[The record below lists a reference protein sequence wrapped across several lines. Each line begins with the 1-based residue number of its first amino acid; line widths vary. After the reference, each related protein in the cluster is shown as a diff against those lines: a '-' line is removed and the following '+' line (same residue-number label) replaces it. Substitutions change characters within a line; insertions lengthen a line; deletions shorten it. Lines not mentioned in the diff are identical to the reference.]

1 MDLHIVLTDKL
12 LKRKKE
18 IQIFKE
24 PGGSRYS
31 YQIELGKAF
40 FLHYIVYGD
49 LKYFPRKTASDKV
62 VR

>member
-1 MDLHIVLTDKL
+1 MPEML
-12 LKRKKE
+12 LRQHGF
-18 IQIFKE
+18 IYSAYGLQIFKE
-24 PGGSRYS
+24 PGGSRYN

-62 VR
+62 VC